1 MGSCM
6 AHLNCLPPRDAGV
19 NDWFFFAGPSGG
31 GCWYKAK
38 YEMRDAATQDRR
50 RNECAKLLIFREIA
64 KRRRWR
70 HAP

>member
-1 MGSCM
+1 MTGSSC
-6 AHLNCLPPRDAGV
+6 
-19 NDWFFFAGPSGG
+19 WPSGG

-50 RNECAKLLIFREIA
+50 RNERAKLLIFREIA

-70 HAP
+70 HAKFYLAVKGLKMSIQSYKIVR